1 MFFNPSFQIICD
13 SFIKSGINLAS
24 YYVNVI
30 HFFGFKCT
38 LPAAGRYPVMLR
50 VQFFLKSIAEFFDC
64 KSNKILCN
72 NHELYKVEI
81 NKFVEKRMDI
91 TKLILGFTEVFGA
104 SLNSPRIFFA
114 PGRVNLIGEHTDY
127 NSGKVFPMAID
138 AGTYLVIR
146 PNQSEWIHFSSTNF
160 AFKKRIALSDIGK
173 QDDGVWI
180 NYPLGIINEF
190 IQRGTKLSGFDVL
203 YSGNIPP
210 AAGLSSSASI
220 EMVTAFALNQLFNV
234 GLDTMEMVKLCKKSE
249 NEFIGVNCGIMDM
262 FAVGFGKKNNAIALD
277 CHTLDFKYAPLELG
291 EFQLVV
297 SNTNKE
303 RGLADSKYNER
314 VAECEEAVQ
323 TINKVNPINS
333 LSDLSL
339 KDFREVEHLF
349 SNPVVKRRAY
359 HIVSENYRV
368 EESMNALKKN
378 NLELFGKLMNASH
391 ISLRDNYEVTGK
403 ELDAL
408 VAASWKVEGVI
419 GSRMTGAGFGGCTIS
434 LVKERML
441 DDFYDRVGTEYKKQ
455 TGLSA
460 DFHLF
465 KPSDGVR
472 EIEI

>member
-1 MFFNPSFQIICD
+1 
-13 SFIKSGINLAS
+13 
-24 YYVNVI
+24 
-30 HFFGFKCT
+30 
-38 LPAAGRYPVMLR
+38 
-50 VQFFLKSIAEFFDC
+50 
-64 KSNKILCN
+64 
-72 NHELYKVEI
+72 
-81 NKFVEKRMDI
+81 MDT
-91 TKLILGFTEVFGA
+91 TKLIEAFTEVFGT
-104 SLNSPRIFFA
+104 SQNLPRMFFA

-146 PNQSEWIHFSSTNF
+146 PNQSERIQFYSTNF
-160 AFKKRIALSDIGK
+160 AFKKNIELSDIAK
-173 QDDGVWI
+173 QNDGVWI

-190 IQRGTKLSGFDVL
+190 IQRRIKISGFDMF

-220 EMVTAFALNQLFNV
+220 EMVTAFALNELFDV
-234 GLDTMEMVKLCKKSE
+234 GLDTMDMVKLCKKSE

-262 FAVGFGKKNNAIALD
+262 FAVGFGKENNAIALD
-277 CHTLDFKYAPLELG
+277 CNTLDFKYAPLELG
-291 EFQLVV
+291 GFQLVV

-314 VAECEEAVQ
+314 VTECEEAVQ
-323 TINKVNPINS
+323 IINKVKPINS

-349 SNPVVKRRAY
+349 SNPVIKRRAY

-378 NLELFGKLMNASH
+378 NLLAFAKLMNASH

-408 VAASWKVEGVI
+408 VTASWDVEGVI
-419 GSRMTGAGFGGCTIS
+419 GSRMTGAGFGGCAIS
-434 LVKERML
+434 LVKERKL
-441 DDFYDRVGTEYKKQ
+441 DDFYARVGTEYKKQ

-460 DFHLF
+460 DFYLF
-465 KPSDGVR
+465 KPSDGVK